1 VNKFKFLGEWP
12 AESRAAV
19 EPSLAGLEWLVPGW
33 CETVWIAWASV
44 PRDNLEAEAS
54 ATTSIEYPY
63 RWAKIVVRPGFLD
76 ESVERRRS
84 ALIHE
89 LLHVFIGPLAE
100 YAEQMADRLMKD
112 DAPKF
117 HETVREE
124 LRVRHESAVQDLAYA
139 ILGRERSAVAIDPA
153 ARRHACHPWSE
164 AVRP

>member
-1 VNKFKFLGEWP
+1 MSKFEFLGEWP
-12 AESRAAV
+12 AEARSAV

-44 PRDNLEAEAS
+44 PRDNTEAESS
-54 ATTSIEYPY
+54 ATTGIEYPY
-63 RWAKIVVRPGFLD
+63 RWAKITVRPGFLD
-76 ESVERRRS
+76 DTARDRRS

-100 YAEQMADRLMKD
+100 YAEQMADRLIKD

-124 LRVRHESAVQDLAYA
+124 LRVRHESAVQDLAHA
-139 ILGRERSAVAIDPA
+139 ILGRETAIRIEAKRPTG
-153 ARRHACHPWSE
+153 PWAE
-164 AVRP
+164 PVRP